1 MVKQNNIL
9 LLKLIVYGIFYCIS
23 SYIYQP
29 IDELILVVITTKG
42 SNIMEDLGTLRL
54 LSKRIFKIDLNSY
67 S

>member
-1 MVKQNNIL
+1 MIKQNNIL
-9 LLKLIVYGIFYCIS
+9 LLKLIVYGIFYCIF

>member
-1 MVKQNNIL
+1 MIKQNNIL
-9 LLKLIVYGIFYCIS
+9 LLKLIVYGIFYCIF

-54 LSKRIFKIDLNSY
+54 LSKRIF
-67 S
+67 